1 MPFLSLSLSNSLSS
15 LCALHQS
22 IFHPLFR
29 YFTPSETHSQAPWTI
44 TIKSYNPWSN
54 LSSSFLDTSL
64 GFASPETYMA
74 TSPPSLQYFY
84 LFQSGSATCHIVF
97 SSFPSFH
104 VYSLTTHLVLL
115 YIQCLI
121 KSINID
127 KRLFYYFI
135 PLINKEHC
143 NPRIHN
149 QSAYLKKL
157 RFWPRYR
164 LFPVA
169 ETSVKAT

>member
-1 MPFLSLSLSNSLSS
+1 MCTSKDLCFRLSSSLFLSLSICALLGPSCPLSLSLSNSLSS

-22 IFHPLFR
+22 IYHPLFR

-44 TIKSYNPWSN
+44 TIESYNPRSN

-74 TSPPSLQYFY
+74 TSPPSPPVLP
-84 LFQSGSATCHIVF
+84 LFLSGSAACHIVF

-104 VYSLTTHLVLL
+104 VYSLTTDLLLL

-127 KRLFYYFI
+127 KR
-135 PLINKEHC
+135 
-143 NPRIHN
+143 
-149 QSAYLKKL
+149 
-157 RFWPRYR
+157 
-164 LFPVA
+164 
-169 ETSVKAT
+169 